1 MTDDLPCQQ
10 LVELVTAYLEDA
22 LDTGTRTRFEEHIA
36 ACAGCATY
44 LDQFRE
50 TIALLGTLEVSG
62 LSADSLATMRGA
74 FRDWAR

>member
-1 MTDDLPCQQ
+1 MDDLPCQQ
-10 LVELVTAYLEDA
+10 LVELVTAYLEDE
-22 LDTGTRTRFEEHIA
+22 LDAGTRARFEEHIA

-62 LSADSLATMRGA
+62 LSAVGLATMRAA